1 MPIKLVDREEEIA
14 RLKEAIERP
23 PQLVILR
30 GRRRVGKSF
39 LLDRCVQ
46 GRRNVFLQADEQ
58 TERAHLDLFAREA
71 ARLLPG
77 QPPLRFEDWDAA
89 LRFVTDQASQ
99 GPLIVLMDEFQW
111 LVRAQPAFASIIQ
124 RHWDSW
130 DRERTPVT
138 LVLCGSALA
147 LMEGL
152 LARDAPLYG
161 RAGYRPLL
169 LPLDFRQAAAFAP
182 AGADAMEKLQRYAV
196 LGGTPQYQ
204 LWAGRGELTDVLVER
219 ILRKGESLY
228 EEPLHLLREEQQIRD
243 PGTYFAVVAA
253 IARGATR
260 PSEIANATQLEVPN
274 LIKMLRR
281 LSTLGYL
288 ETRAPVSPKREAKR
302 TNYRL
307 RDPFFRFWFRYVFPN
322 RSLLERGRT
331 REVLAEIERDL
342 DNFMGAAFED
352 CCRDWVGRY
361 ATEKQAPCC
370 EKLGAWW
377 SRDGQT
383 EIDVAGVSRR
393 AYVLLGS
400 CKWDRKT
407 RTHILGRLLDHRDR
421 LGPPAAAARL
431 VIFARGF
438 DPALIQ
444 RAEQEGVGLV
454 TAAELFAQA

>member
-1 MPIKLVDREEEIA
+1 MATKLVDREKEIA
-14 RLKEAIERP
+14 RLREAIERP

-39 LLDRCVQ
+39 LLDRCVR
-46 GRRNVFLQADEQ
+46 GRRSVFLQADEQ
-58 TERAHLDLFAREA
+58 TERAHLDLFAREG
-71 ARLLPG
+71 ARLLAG
-77 QPPLRFEDWDAA
+77 EPPLHFEDWDAA
-89 LRFVTDQASQ
+89 LRFVAEQAAQ
-99 GPLIVLMDEFQW
+99 GPLSVILDEFQW
-111 LVRAQPAFASIIQ
+111 LVRAQPAIASIIQ
-124 RHWDSW
+124 RHWDAW
-130 DRERTPVT
+130 DRQRTPIT
-138 LVLCGSALA
+138 LVLSGGALA

-182 AGADAMEKLQRYAV
+182 REASAEEKLQRYAV

-204 LWAGRGELTDVLVER
+204 LWAGRKELTDVLVAR
-219 ILRKGESLY
+219 VLPKGESLY

-288 ETRAPVSPKREAKR
+288 EARAPVSPKREAKR
-302 TNYRL
+302 TSYRL
-307 RDPFFRFWFRYVFPN
+307 RDPFLRFWFRYVFPN

-331 REVLAEIERDL
+331 REVRIAIERDL
-342 DNFMGAAFED
+342 DNFMGPAFED
-352 CCRDWVGRY
+352 CCRDWVGKY
-361 ATEKQAPCC
+361 ATEKQAPAC

-407 RTHILGRLLDHRDR
+407 RPQVLGKLLDHRDR
-421 LGPPAAAARL
+421 LGPAAAGARL

-438 DPALIQ
+438 DPALIG
-444 RAEQEGVGLV
+444 RAEQEGVELV
-454 TAAELFAQA
+454 TAEELFA